1 MRRRSANPGSV
12 LPGIALVGGLLAAP
26 LFLPL
31 YHVNLLTE
39 VIVFALYA
47 VSYNLLL
54 GYAGLLSFGHAMFF
68 GTGAYVTAVA
78 LAHLPGLSVG
88 SVILLSVAA
97 ATLAGVVTG
106 ALLLRHKGSY
116 FALLTLA
123 FNALFYAVAT
133 KWHSVTGGDDG
144 LSVNRPDLNLFG
156 VHLDLSDI
164 TTFYYFALI
173 TVGALLWY
181 CWHFTHTA
189 VGRTV
194 LLVRENEERMKFLG
208 YDTNISRL
216 LLFTFTGA
224 LAGCAGAYYALFFE
238 FTSITAISIEM
249 TTTVLLMTFI
259 GGTGTFLGPVLGALV
274 YTLLHDKLSDITDRW
289 PLIMGLIFI
298 VMVLYVPG
306 GLSGLIVSIRDR
318 LAGTAAKNA
327 AQPLEGRNP

>member
-306 GLSGLIVSIRDR
+306 
-318 LAGTAAKNA
+318 A
-327 AQPLEGRNP
+327 

>member
-1 MRRRSANPGSV
+1 MKRRRASTNAIIAW
-12 LPGIALVGGLLAAP
+12 IALVGGLFSAP

-39 VIVFALYA
+39 MIIFALYA

-68 GTGAYVTAVA
+68 GTGAYVTAVT
-78 LAHLPGLSVG
+78 LAHFPGLSVG
-88 SVILLSVAA
+88 SAILLSIMA
-97 ATLAGVVTG
+97 ATMAGVTTG

-144 LSVNRPDLNLFG
+144 LSVNRPSLEIVG
-156 VHLDLSDI
+156 IHLDLSDI

-173 TVGALLWY
+173 TIGTLIWY
-181 CWHFTHTA
+181 CWYFTHTA
-189 VGRTV
+189 MGRTV

-208 YDTNISRL
+208 YDTNIARL

-238 FTSITAISIEM
+238 FTSITAISIDM
-249 TTTVLLMTFI
+249 TTTVLLITFI
-259 GGTGTFLGPVLGALV
+259 GGTGNFLGPVLGAAV
-274 YTLLHDKLSDITDRW
+274 YTVLHDKLSEITDRW
-289 PLIMGLIFI
+289 PLIMGLMF
-298 VMVLYVPG
+298 VLMVLHIPG
-306 GLSGLIVSIRDR
+306 GLVGMIASLRDR
-318 LAGTAAKNA
+318 MAIFGPHKFLHPQKG
-327 AQPLEGRNP
+327 QSP